1 MAYFNQFYNPT
12 YVPNYQQNQT
22 IQDGGFVLIPS
33 EQDAWAFPIRHG
45 TSVTFRDEKL
55 PYIYTKTLGFSQMD
69 SPIFEKY
76 RLIKETSQNAQNATE
91 TIKDEELPIYVTKSE
106 FEAIREEMEALKNT
120 VASLRKELGD
130 E

>member
-22 IQDGGFVLIPS
+22 IQDERFVLIPS
-33 EQDAWAFPIRHG
+33 EKDAWAFPIRHG

-76 RLIKETSQNAQNATE
+76 RLIKETPQNATE